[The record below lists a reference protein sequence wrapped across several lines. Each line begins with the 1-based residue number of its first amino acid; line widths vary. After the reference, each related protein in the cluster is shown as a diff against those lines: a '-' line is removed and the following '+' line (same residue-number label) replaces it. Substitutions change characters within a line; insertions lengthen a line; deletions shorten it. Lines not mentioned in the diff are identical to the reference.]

1 MENRQANKLDNS
13 KDVKT
18 GQSAEMRRDNV
29 YYESYANM
37 SDAEVEKLREKRS
50 QNRTSNS
57 GQVLKTFVPERFK
70 NPNLHYEWVIE
81 NPIDLDR
88 RIADGWVVVQNEELS
103 KLKGCSTTS
112 NVAIPSG
119 ANTSEG
125 KPERLVLMAIHKKLW
140 EDDEKA
146 KKQRIK
152 ELDDYINSGRVV
164 GSPDGEKTPD
174 AIKVKEVNIE

>member
-18 GQSAEMRRDNV
+18 GQSSEMRRDNV

-37 SDAEVEKLREKRS
+37 SDEDIAKLRERRS

-81 NPIDLDR
+81 DPIDLDR
-88 RIADGWVVVQNEELS
+88 RIADGWVIVQNEELS

-112 NVAIPSG
+112 SVAIPSG
-119 ANTSEG
+119 SNTANGT
-125 KPERLVLMAIHKKLW
+125 PERLVLMAIHKELW
-140 EDDEKA
+140 EDDERA
-146 KKQRIK
+146 KRKRIN
-152 ELDDYINSGRVV
+152 ELDGYINSGHVV
-164 GSPDGEKTPD
+164 GSPEGEKTPD
-174 AIKVKEVNIE
+174 AIKAKEVHIE